1 MYKHTKE
8 PFGKFEKHSIENEQ
22 GDSFSIVPSFGA
34 NLLDLKF
41 NNISVLDGY
50 HTPEEL
56 VENSWSKNIILFPFP
71 NRLRDGE
78 YTHDGV
84 AYQFDINNADT
95 QNAIHGF
102 SKDVAMT
109 VANVKTDDH
118 EGSIMCVYEHDG
130 THKAYPFK
138 FNFKITF
145 MMKSHYER
153 SGTELSLR
161 AECGRRGAEFEI
173 EMKFTNHE
181 NKPIPVG
188 LGWHPYFRIS
198 EKSDDTALQMP
209 DCQLIM
215 IDERMLPT
223 GKKQAFNDFE
233 KLKKIDST
241 FLDNGFYINNQ
252 TENAEVILN
261 SELGTLTYWQET
273 GAAKWNFVQVFTPP
287 HRQSI
292 AVEPMTCNMDAFN
305 NKEGLVLLTPQA
317 TVSGKFGVKFSK

>member
-1 MYKHTKE
+1 MYKHTIE
-8 PFGKFEKHSIENEQ
+8 PFGKFEKHTIENEQ
-22 GDSFSIVPSFGA
+22 GDAFSIVPAFGA

-50 HTPEEL
+50 QTPEEL
-56 VENSWSKNIILFPFP
+56 IKNSWSKNIILFPFP

-78 YTHDGV
+78 YTHEGV
-84 AYQFDINNADT
+84 TYQFDINNADT

-102 SKDVAMT
+102 SKDVLMSVLNT
-109 VANVKTDDH
+109 KTDAH
-118 EGSIMCVYEHDG
+118 EGSITCEYQHDG
-130 THKAYPFK
+130 SYNAYPFK

-145 MMKSHYER
+145 
-153 SGTELSLR
+153 LLR
-161 AECGRRGAEFEI
+161 GGEFEI
-173 EMKFTNHE
+173 EMQFTNHE
-181 NKPIPVG
+181 NNPIPVG

-198 EKSDDTALQMP
+198 KKSDDTSLQMP

-223 GKKQAFNDFE
+223 GKKQAFKDFE
-233 KLKKIDST
+233 TLKKIGST

-252 TENAEVILN
+252 DENAEVILK

-273 GAAKWNFVQVFTPP
+273 GAAKWNYVQVFTPP

-292 AVEPMTCNMDAFN
+292 AIEPMTCNMDAFN
-305 NKEGLVLLTPQA
+305 NKDGLVLLTPQA
-317 TVSGKFGVKFSK
+317 TLKGKFGVKFSK